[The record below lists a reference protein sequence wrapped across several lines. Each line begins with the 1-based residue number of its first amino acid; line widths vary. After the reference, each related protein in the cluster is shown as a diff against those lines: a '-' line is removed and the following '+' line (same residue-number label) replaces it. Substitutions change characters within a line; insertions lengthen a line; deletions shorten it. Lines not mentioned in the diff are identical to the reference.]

1 MTLERSAENLLCQ
14 LKITL
19 GTIQQFARDNP
30 IIDIPIFRTA
40 VSILRKGANK
50 SLNIKTCLCNYLNQI
65 N

>member
-40 VSILRKGANK
+40 VSILSGTKLPISCHA
-50 SLNIKTCLCNYLNQI
+50 QI
-65 N
+65 GK

>member
-40 VSILRKGANK
+40 VSILSGTKLPISGHA
-50 SLNIKTCLCNYLNQI
+50 QI
-65 N
+65 GKQ